1 MIARR
6 LLIVLATM
14 TALVAIATGVAF
26 AHVERSSYWP
36 DPAPDTSVRPAA
48 GGKVPKA
55 RSLGSALRRRARGDT
70 YVVCKSSSLRRA
82 IRSVRS
88 ARRKGWK
95 VRPTA
100 RTRKLSRRAAR
111 RLVRINRELAERC
124 RFRHIQ
130 AAVKR
135 AGNNDR
141 VVVMPGEYLEEPS
154 RRRPTNDPKCVQY
167 EEESENG
174 QGAATYRYQVNCPND
189 QNLIFVQGRELTDK
203 PVPFPP
209 RADRRGIPDE
219 GPCIRCNLQIEGSGV
234 KAEDVLVDLAERP
247 GATKLRGPADPIKD
261 VGIRADRADGFVLRN
276 MAFAHANEHGIY
288 VHETDGY
295 LLSRVK
301 LFYSKE
307 YGTLTFTS
315 DHGVTKDCEAM
326 GHGDAGLYPGSAP
339 DTGEQTAEGSRRL
352 NQLITRCD
360 VHHNTIGYSGT
371 MGNATRVVN
380 NNFYDNSTGITT
392 DSFFAGGHPGYP
404 QDSAVFERN
413 NVYSNNFNSYE
424 AGSDVEPRVPVPVG
438 TGIMIA
444 GGNGNEIRGN
454 RIWDNWRRGTML
466 FHVPDAL
473 SNSSAMNSVS
483 HRNRQHENVMGR
495 APNGDRAPNG
505 VDFWWDDAPQQQNN
519 CWFDNGEVTSSP
531 PAPVL
536 PSNCQNTS
544 VGATYPAQSAELLAC
559 AGAIASDSYDPN
571 ACAWFRTPPRP
582 SGSAGS
588 SSGLATLPLAASA
601 SAPSRITAPFTD
613 FCVRTGTTLS
623 CAPFRDRL

>member
-1 MIARR
+1 MTARR
-6 LLIVLATM
+6 LLSVLAT
-14 TALVAIATGVAF
+14 TIALLAIAGGVAVG
-26 AHVERSSYWP
+26 HVERSSYWP
-36 DPAPDTSVRPAA
+36 DPAPDRSVTPAA

-55 RSLGSALRRRARGDT
+55 RGLASALNRRARGDT
-70 YVVCKSSSLRRA
+70 YVVCKSNSVRLA
-82 IRSVRS
+82 MRSIRS

-100 RTRKLSRRAAR
+100 RTRRLSKRAAGKLR
-111 RLVRINRELAERC
+111 RINRQLAQRC

-130 AAVKR
+130 AAVNR

-154 RRRPTNDPKCVQY
+154 RRKPTDDPKCVQY

-174 QGAATYRYQVNCPND
+174 AGAATYRYQVNCPND
-189 QNLIFVQGRELTDK
+189 QNLIFVQGRSLTNEA
-203 PVPFPP
+203 VPFPP

-219 GPCIRCNLQIEGSGV
+219 GRCIRCNLQIEGSGV
-234 KAEDVLVDLAERP
+234 KAEDVVVDLAERP
-247 GATKLRGPADPIKD
+247 GATKLRGPADPLKD
-261 VGIRADRADGFVLRN
+261 VGIRADRADGFVLRK
-276 MAFAHANEHGIY
+276 MTFAHANEHGIY

-295 LLSRVK
+295 LLATVK

-326 GHGDAGLYPGSAP
+326 GHGDAGVYPGAAP
-339 DTGEQTAEGSRRL
+339 ETMEQTTEGRRRS

-360 VHHNTIGYSGT
+360 VHHNTLGYSGT

-380 NNFYDNSTGITT
+380 NNFYDNTTGITT

-404 QDSAVFERN
+404 QDGAIFEN
-413 NVYSNNFNSYE
+413 NNIYSNNFNSYE
-424 AGSDVEPRVPVPVG
+424 SGSDVEPRVPVPVG
-438 TGIMIA
+438 VGIMIA

-473 SNSSAMNSVS
+473 SGSSATNSVS
-483 HRNRQHENVMGR
+483 HRNRQHDNVMGR
-495 APNGDRAPNG
+495 ALNGDRMPNG
-505 VDFWWDDAPQQQNN
+505 VDFWWDDAPNQQNN
-519 CWFDNGEVTSSP
+519 CWFDNGQVTTSP

-544 VGATYPAQSAELLAC
+544 VGATYAVQSAELFAC
-559 AGAIASDSYDPN
+559 AGAIATDTYDPN
-571 ACAWFRTPPRP
+571 ACAWFRSPPRP
-582 SGSAGS
+582 SGAP
-588 SSGLATLPLAASA
+588 TA
-601 SAPSRITAPFTD
+601 SAPVLLPAGRASLTAPLSD
-613 FCVRTGTTLS
+613 FCVLSGSTLS

>member
-1 MIARR
+1 MTPRR
-6 LLIVLATM
+6 LFIVLATM
-14 TALVAIATGVAF
+14 TALLALVTGVAV

-36 DPAPDTSVRPAA
+36 NPAADTSVRPAA

-55 RSLGSALRRRARGDT
+55 RGLASSLNRRARGDT
-70 YVVCKSSSLRRA
+70 YVVCKSNSLRKA
-82 IRSVRS
+82 TRSIRS

-100 RTRKLSRRAAR
+100 RTQKLSKKAAR
-111 RLVRINRELAERC
+111 RLTRLNRRLAERC

-130 AAVKR
+130 AAVNR

-141 VVVMPGEYLEEPS
+141 IVVMPGVYLEESS
-154 RRRPTNDPKCVQY
+154 RRKPTNDPKCAQY

-174 QGAATYRYQVNCPND
+174 AGAATYRYQVECPND
-189 QNLIFVQGRELTDK
+189 QNLIFVQGRALTDT

-209 RADRRGIPDE
+209 RAERRGIPDE
-219 GPCIRCNLQIEGSGV
+219 GRCIRCNLQIEGSGV
-234 KAEDVLVDLAERP
+234 KAEDVVVDLAKKPR
-247 GATKLRGPADPIKD
+247 AAKLRGPAAPLKE

-276 MAFAHANEHGIY
+276 MTFAHSKEHGIY

-295 LLSRVK
+295 LLARVK
-301 LFYSKE
+301 LFYNQE

-326 GHGDAGLYPGSAP
+326 GSGDAGVYPGAAP
-339 DTGEQTAEGSRRL
+339 ETSEQTAEGARRL

-380 NNFYDNSTGITT
+380 NNFYDNTTGITT

-404 QDSAVFERN
+404 QDGAVFEN
-413 NVYSNNFNSYE
+413 NNIYSNNFNSYE
-424 AGSDVEPRVPVPVG
+424 EGSDVEPRVPVPVG
-438 TGIMIA
+438 VGIMIA

-473 SNSSAMNSVS
+473 SNSSGTNSVS
-483 HRNRQHENVMGR
+483 HRNRQHGNVMGL
-495 APNGDRAPNG
+495 ALNGDRLPNG
-505 VDFWWDDAPQQQNN
+505 VDFWWDDAAAQEDN
-519 CWFDNGEVTSSP
+519 CWFDNGNVTSSP
-531 PAPVL
+531 PAPLMPESCENV
-536 PSNCQNTS
+536 ST
-544 VGATYPAQSAELLAC
+544 GATYATQAAELFAC
-559 AGAIASDSYDPN
+559 AASIGSDSYDAN
-571 ACAWFRTPPRP
+571 ACAWFNTPPRP
-582 SGSAGS
+582 SGSGQASTG
-588 SSGLATLPLAASA
+588 LPLPMASAASA
-601 SAPSRITAPFTD
+601 RTRLTAPFED
-613 FCVRTGTTLS
+613 FCVLTGTTLS
-623 CAPFRDRL
+623 CAPFRDRP

>member
-14 TALVAIATGVAF
+14 TALVAIATGVAVG
-26 AHVERSSYWP
+26 HVERSSYWP
-36 DPAPDTSVRPAA
+36 DPAPDTSVTPAA

-55 RSLGSALRRRARGDT
+55 RGLASALRRRARGDT
-70 YVVCKSSSLRRA
+70 YVVCKSNSLRRA

-100 RTRKLSRRAAR
+100 PTGKLSRRAAR

-130 AAVKR
+130 AAVNR

-141 VVVMPGEYLEEPS
+141 VVVMPGEYLEDPS
-154 RRRPTNDPKCVQY
+154 RRKPTNDPKCVQY

-209 RADRRGIPDE
+209 RENRRGIPDE
-219 GPCIRCNLQIEGSGV
+219 GACVRCNLQLEGSGV
-234 KAEDVLVDLAERP
+234 KAGDVVVDLAKDAK
-247 GATKLRGPADPIKD
+247 GTKLRGPAEPIKD
-261 VGIRADRADGFVLRN
+261 VGIRVDRADGFVLRN
-276 MAFAHANEHGIY
+276 MTFAHANEHGIY

-295 LLSRVK
+295 LLSRFKV
-301 LFYSKE
+301 FYNKE

-326 GHGDAGLYPGSAP
+326 GHGDAGVYPGAAP
-339 DTGEQTAEGSRRL
+339 ETGEQTAEGSRRL

-371 MGNATRVVN
+371 MGNATRVVR

-404 QDSAVFERN
+404 QDGAMFQN
-413 NVYSNNFNSYE
+413 NRIYSNNFNSYTPE
-424 AGSDVEPRVPVPVG
+424 SDVEPKVPVPVG
-438 TGIMIA
+438 TGILIG

-454 RIWDNWRRGTML
+454 RMWDNWRRGTML

-473 SNSSAMNSVS
+473 SNSSGTNSVS
-483 HRNRQHENVMGR
+483 HRNRQHGNVMGR
-495 APNGDRAPNG
+495 ALNGDRLPNG
-505 VDFWWDDAPQQQNN
+505 VDFWWDDAPEQQNN
-519 CWFDNGEVTSSP
+519 CWFNNGEVTSSP
-531 PAPVL
+531 PAPIL

-544 VGATYPAQSAELLAC
+544 VGATYPVQSAELLTC
-559 AGAIASDSYDPN
+559 AAAISSDSYDPN
-571 ACAWFRTPPRP
+571 TCAWFRTPPRP
-582 SGSAGS
+582 SGSAGAA
-588 SSGLATLPLAASA
+588 SGLATLPPAASA

-613 FCVRTGTTLS
+613 
-623 CAPFRDRL
+623 